1 MSCAGGE
8 EAADVM
14 MCRCASCGVAEDGN
28 INIKL
33 KKCNA
38 CHSVRYCSV
47 ECQKEHRPQHKAEC
61 KKRAADMRD
70 EILFKQPESSH
81 MGDCQICCLPHSI
94 DHKKSSLSACCTKM
108 ICNGCLFFNLK
119 RERKE
124 KLESKCVFCRKKS
137 FLTGKESELLFN
149 KRIEANDPNALRQM
163 GTMCGAQGN
172 FAKSMEFLTKAAN
185 LGDAES
191 HYQLGMMYGNRLP
204 FSNVGKD
211 KKKERYHLEEAAIA
225 GHPEARLQL
234 GIVEVES
241 KRMDRAVKHFII
253 AASNGEIESM
263 KMVRKGYE
271 TGVVSKEEFASALR
285 AHQAAIDSTKS
296 PQRDEWERSLGG
308 RSHQQTGKMT

>member
-1 MSCAGGE
+1 
-8 EAADVM
+8 VM

-81 MGDCQICCLPHSI
+81 LGDCQICCLPHSI
-94 DHKKSSLSACCTKM
+94 DHKKSSLSACCTKW
-108 ICNGCLFFNLK
+108 ICNGCLVANVI

-124 KLESKCVFCRKKS
+124 KLEQKCVFCRKKS
-137 FLTGKESELLFN
+137 NLTAKESELLFN

-163 GTMCGAQGN
+163 GTIYGAQAN
-172 FAKSMEFLTKAAN
+172 FAKAMEFLTKAAK

-191 HYQLGMMYGNRLP
+191 HYDLGMMYGHRLP
-204 FSNVGKD
+204 FSTAGKD
-211 KKKERYHLEEAAIA
+211 MKKARYHLEEAAIA

-234 GIVEVES
+234 GMVEAEN

-253 AASNGEIESM
+253 AASIGETESM
-263 KMVRKGYE
+263 KLVKKGYE
-271 TGVVSKEEFASALR
+271 SGGVSKAEFATALR
-285 AHQAAIDSTKS
+285 AHHAAIDSTKS
-296 PQRDEWERSLGG
+296 PQRDEWEILKGEYGSLINNKV
-308 RSHQQTGKMT
+308 R

>member
-1 MSCAGGE
+1 
-8 EAADVM
+8 VM

-81 MGDCQICCLPHSI
+81 LGDCQICCLPHSI
-94 DHKKSSLSACCTKM
+94 DHKKSSLSACCTKW
-108 ICNGCLFFNLK
+108 ICNGCLVANVI

-124 KLESKCVFCRKKS
+124 KLEQKCVFCRKKS
-137 FLTGKESELLFN
+137 NLTAKESELLFN